1 MYLEKKNFIE
11 RDFFFR
17 ISCPSKLFPL
27 PKMVCLKKRQL
38 TTILNSVSESMLR
51 MLSEFFADFLKLTRI
66 FLCHHCVLKK
76 TSLIESFSLQD
87 FMSIETVPF
96 TKDGLLEKTPAHNY
110 SEFRFRIYASH
121 AFRVFRRLF
130 EIDKDFFVSSLC
142 SEPMVELSAA
152 GASGSIFYVTR
163 DDNFICKTVQH
174 KEAEFLQKILP
185 GKKILVQPGYFF
197 LEVTFFF

>member
-1 MYLEKKNFIE
+1 
-11 RDFFFR
+11 
-17 ISCPSKLFPL
+17 
-27 PKMVCLKKRQL
+27 
-38 TTILNSVSESMLR
+38 
-51 MLSEFFADFLKLTRI
+51 
-66 FLCHHCVLKK
+66 
-76 TSLIESFSLQD
+76 
-87 FMSIETVPF
+87 MSIETVPF

-185 GKKILVQPGYFF
+185 GKEILVQVNLFQKLATSAEHVVYQNCSECQNKNNNLCTQHVLQVF
-197 LEVTFFF
+197 

>member
-1 MYLEKKNFIE
+1 
-11 RDFFFR
+11 
-17 ISCPSKLFPL
+17 
-27 PKMVCLKKRQL
+27 
-38 TTILNSVSESMLR
+38 
-51 MLSEFFADFLKLTRI
+51 
-66 FLCHHCVLKK
+66 
-76 TSLIESFSLQD
+76 
-87 FMSIETVPF
+87 MSIETVPF

-197 LEVTFFF
+197 SEVTFYF

>member
-1 MYLEKKNFIE
+1 
-11 RDFFFR
+11 
-17 ISCPSKLFPL
+17 
-27 PKMVCLKKRQL
+27 V
-38 TTILNSVSESMLR
+38 
-51 MLSEFFADFLKLTRI
+51 
-66 FLCHHCVLKK
+66 
-76 TSLIESFSLQD
+76 
-87 FMSIETVPF
+87 SIETVPF

-185 GKKILVQPGYFF
+185 GKNILNSTAMLF
-197 LEVTFFF
+197 LFRSSLFLLVSEFLYKTEYCSNVNNFLTSCFIS

>member
-1 MYLEKKNFIE
+1 MYVCIFKYFP
-11 RDFFFR
+11 FFY
-17 ISCPSKLFPL
+17 FP
-27 PKMVCLKKRQL
+27 
-38 TTILNSVSESMLR
+38 
-51 MLSEFFADFLKLTRI
+51 
-66 FLCHHCVLKK
+66 
-76 TSLIESFSLQD
+76 QD
-87 FMSIETVPF
+87 FMSIESVPF
-96 TKDGLLEKTPAHNY
+96 TRDGLLEKTPAHNY

-130 EIDKDFFVSSLC
+130 EIDKEFFVTSLC

-185 GKKILVQPGYFF
+185 GINNKHFDKKKYFRF
-197 LEVTFFF
+197 RKKKVTLIHFYAHNF

>member
-1 MYLEKKNFIE
+1 MSIETVPFTKDVLLEKTPAHNYF
-11 RDFFFR
+11 
-17 ISCPSKLFPL
+17 
-27 PKMVCLKKRQL
+27 
-38 TTILNSVSESMLR
+38 
-51 MLSEFFADFLKLTRI
+51 EFF
-66 FLCHHCVLKK
+66 
-76 TSLIESFSLQD
+76 LQD

-185 GKKILVQPGYFF
+185 GKEILVIR
-197 LEVTFFF
+197 

>member
-1 MYLEKKNFIE
+1 
-11 RDFFFR
+11 
-17 ISCPSKLFPL
+17 
-27 PKMVCLKKRQL
+27 
-38 TTILNSVSESMLR
+38 
-51 MLSEFFADFLKLTRI
+51 
-66 FLCHHCVLKK
+66 
-76 TSLIESFSLQD
+76 
-87 FMSIETVPF
+87 MSIETVPF

-130 EIDKDFFVSSLC
+130 EIDKEFFVSSLC

-185 GKKILVQPGYFF
+185 GKLLYC
-197 LEVTFFF
+197 LELSYDYNMVLAPRLALHKVRFCKQDG